1 MLFVTLL
8 LMAAASTGIGLLPTY
23 GSVGI
28 WAPVMLVA
36 LRVLQGLGAGGEY
49 AGAMLM
55 SAEHAVDRHRGL
67 NASIPSVGNAV
78 GALLATGI
86 FYLTAAVLPHESFIA
101 WGWRVPFLLSAVLAI
116 AAFIIR
122 LRVSESPEFR
132 ASTGPK
138 NSGGRQLVEVM
149 HRGGSRIPLAMLMS
163 IAPNVLSYLPSVYAL
178 TYLANQVGAPESV
191 GLLGLMIANALKVIT
206 VPTAGWLSDRFGG
219 RRIMIIGSLA
229 GAVLLF
235 PFFLLLDTGT
245 PLLVWLAF
253 VMIFTLCCD
262 MTLASQATMLS
273 SLFDVDVRYGS
284 VTFSREI
291 TGAVVGGGIPF
302 VAAALT
308 GVLDGRPWL
317 VAALCAVLCLVCAG
331 GTRALPETRIR
342 GRGTESVRSA

>member
-1 MLFVTLL
+1 
-8 LMAAASTGIGLLPTY
+8 
-23 GSVGI
+23 
-28 WAPVMLVA
+28 
-36 LRVLQGLGAGGEY
+36 
-49 AGAMLM
+49 
-55 SAEHAVDRHRGL
+55 
-67 NASIPSVGNAV
+67 
-78 GALLATGI
+78 
-86 FYLTAAVLPHESFIA
+86 
-101 WGWRVPFLLSAVLAI
+101 
-116 AAFIIR
+116 
-122 LRVSESPEFR
+122 
-132 ASTGPK
+132 
-138 NSGGRQLVEVM
+138 
-149 HRGGSRIPLAMLMS
+149 
-163 IAPNVLSYLPSVYAL
+163 
-178 TYLANQVGAPESV
+178 
-191 GLLGLMIANALKVIT
+191 MIANALKVIT